1 MHPSGLSGVVSLR
14 QQATVDRRMTANKRS
29 TVKRL
34 LQTGDWLGAV
44 LEDSKEQPDPGYLHE
59 HAQGYLHEHAQGY
72 SPDYVETAKLRFE
85 QPATGV
91 LMITPLSDDGLSGD
105 KKSIVI
111 SAGIHGN
118 ETAPME
124 MLNDIVTAIL
134 SDQLEVRSRLLLVI
148 GHPPA
153 AVAARRFLNMNLNRL
168 FSGAHKDH
176 PSCYETHRA
185 AALEGIMDRFFQD
198 HGERFHY
205 DLHTAIRSSAYEKF
219 AISPF
224 GQALNPAELGLLAN
238 CGIEAVLQN
247 HQPATTFSSYSH
259 LAFGTTAFTF
269 ELGKVAP
276 FGQNQLDLSGIHQH
290 LLHQIADL
298 LEPPF
303 AGEPTVFR
311 VVHELIRTSEQY
323 RLNIDSTTPNFAQFK
338 PNTLIETDG
347 LKEYRTAHSDETIVF
362 PNPDVPIG
370 QRTGLMIVKTY
381 K

>member
-14 QQATVDRRMTANKRS
+14 QQATVDRRMTANKPS

-34 LQTGDWLGAV
+34 LQSGDWLGAV
-44 LEDSKEQPDPGYLHE
+44 LEDSKEQPDPGYF
-59 HAQGYLHEHAQGY
+59 
-72 SPDYVETAKLRFE
+72 ETAKLRFE

-91 LMITPLSDDGLSGD
+91 LMITPLSDDELSDDELPSD

-134 SDQLEVRSRLLLVI
+134 SDQLEVRSRLLLII

-153 AVAARRFLNMNLNRL
+153 AVAARRFLNVNLNRL

-185 AALEGIMDRFFQD
+185 ATLEGIMERFFQD

-224 GQALNPAELGLLAN
+224 GQDLNPAALGLLAN

-259 LAFGTTAFTF
+259 DVFGATAFTF

-276 FGQNQLDLSGIHQH
+276 FGQNQLDLSGVHQH
-290 LLHQIADL
+290 LLHQIAGL
-298 LEPPF
+298 LEPPY
-303 AGEPTVFR
+303 ADEPTVFR
-311 VVHELIRTSEQY
+311 VVHELVRSSEQY
-323 RLNIDSTTPNFAQFK
+323 RLNIDNTTPNFAQFE
-338 PNTLIETDG
+338 PYTLIETDG
-347 LKEYRTAHSDETIVF
+347 LKEYRTAHSDERIVF